1 MEYYIYYIT
10 FAFIALLFNKPMT
23 IAILLFGAVVDELS
37 EAWFEYFNQI
47 EAMQHSP
54 NIFYAVL
61 FMLYVAWF
69 IVFDALKI
77 KHSTIAVGLLSLY
90 TGVMFF
96 DATASPENETIFY
109 TSYPVIISIL
119 NALIIMAGFYDNR
132 NISLANIGRVLS
144 NNKKNHGANL

>member
-1 MEYYIYYIT
+1 MEYCIYYVT
-10 FAFIALLFNKPMT
+10 FAFIAILFNKPMT
-23 IAILLFGAVVDELS
+23 IGILLFGAVVDELS
-37 EAWFEYFNQI
+37 EVWLEYFNKI
-47 EAMQHSP
+47 ESMQNSP

-61 FMLYVAWF
+61 FMIYVAWF
-69 IVFDALKI
+69 LLFDALKL
-77 KHSTIAVGLLSLY
+77 KYSTIAIGLLSLY
-90 TGVMFF
+90 TGAMFF

-132 NISLANIGRVLS
+132 HISLANIGRVLS